1 MTTDYLNPW
10 LYHDNPFTSEMIGD
24 AIGFVYLIEGYGKKY
39 LGKKLFLKSKTRQVK
54 KKKKKIKV
62 ESDWKTYYGSNELLQ
77 KDVKEFGQEKFKR
90 TILMLCYSKGE
101 LSYYEAK
108 YQFQE
113 DVLLKDEYYNT
124 WIYVR
129 VRNTHLTRKKKVL

>member
-1 MTTDYLNPW
+1 MTIDYDNPW
-10 LYHDNPFTSEMIGD
+10 IYENTPFTSNMINE
-24 AIGFVYLIEGYGKKY
+24 AIGFVYIIEGNKKKY
-39 LGKKLFLKSKTRQVK
+39 IGKKLFTKSKTRQIK

-62 ESDWKTYYGSNELLQ
+62 ESDWKTYYGSNESLQ
-77 KDVKEFGQEKFKR
+77 KDIEQIGKEKFKR
-90 TILMLCYSKGE
+90 TILKLCHSKGE

-129 VRNTHLTRKKKVL
+129 VRNTHLTRKKK

>member
-1 MTTDYLNPW
+1 MTHYENPW
-10 LYHDNPFTSEMIGD
+10 QYENTAFTSEMIGD
-24 AIGFVYLIEGYGKKY
+24 AIGFVYLIEGNDKKY
-39 LGKKLFLKSKTRQVK
+39 IGKKLFTKSKTRQVK

-62 ESDWKTYYGSNELLQ
+62 ESDWQTYYGSNEQLQ
-77 KDVKEFGQEKFKR
+77 QDVERLGTNKFKR
-90 TILMLCYSKGE
+90 TILKLCYTRGE

-113 DVLLKDEYYNT
+113 DVLLKEEYYNT

-129 VRNTHLTRKKKVL
+129 VRKSHLTRKSK